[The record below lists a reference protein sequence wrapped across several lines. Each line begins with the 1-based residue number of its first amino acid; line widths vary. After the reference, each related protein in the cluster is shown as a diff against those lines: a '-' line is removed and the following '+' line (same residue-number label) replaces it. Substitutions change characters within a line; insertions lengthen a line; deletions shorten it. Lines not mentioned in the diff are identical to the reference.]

1 MAGLLRPYQ
10 ATELVT
16 ALKET
21 VKIPID
27 RHTHYTSGVASM
39 TYLKAVEAGVDII
52 DTAMSPFA
60 LGTSQ
65 PATEVMVETFKG
77 TPYDTGFDQQLL
89 AEIADYFRPMRDEA
103 LESGLLNPKNLGVNI
118 KTLLYQVPGGML
130 SNLTSQLK
138 EQHAEDKFYDVLE
151 EVPRVRKDLGEPPL
165 VTPSSQIVGTQAVFN
180 VLMGE
185 RYKMVTKETKDVL
198 SGKYGATA
206 KPFNPEVQKK
216 CIGDTQPITCRPADL
231 LENELGKLEGEMA
244 QYKEQDEDVLS
255 YALFPQVATDFF
267 KYRQAQEKKVDETVA
282 DTKNGA
288 YPV

>member
-1 MAGLLRPYQ
+1 
-10 ATELVT
+10 
-16 ALKET
+16 
-21 VKIPID
+21 
-27 RHTHYTSGVASM
+27 M
-39 TYLKAVEAGVDII
+39 TYMKSVEAGADII

-77 TPYDTGFDQQLL
+77 TPYDTGLDQKLL
-89 AEIADYFRPMRDEA
+89 SEIADYFRPIRDEA

-138 EQHAEDKFYDVLE
+138 EQGAEEKFYEVLE

-165 VTPSSQIVGTQAVFN
+165 VTPSSQIVGTLAVFN

-185 RYKMVTKETKDVL
+185 RYKMATKETKDIL
-198 SGKYGATA
+198 AGKYGATV
-206 KPFNPEVQKK
+206 KPVDAQLQKK
-216 CIGDTQPITCRPADL
+216 ILGENAEIITCRPADL
-231 LENELGKLEGEMA
+231 IPNELDTLR
-244 QYKEQDEDVLS
+244 KECEQWIQQDEDVLT
-255 YALFPQVATDFF
+255 YALFPQVAVDFF
-267 KYRQAQEKKVDETVA
+267 KYRQAQQTKVDAAVA